1 MLRLAERSE
10 GEQQQDERQKLIER
24 RMKALQIEQQKR
36 NLVKRFMTVDAYER
50 LMNVRVAN
58 YELYSQLLD
67 LVISSVQS
75 NRVTGQITEAQL
87 KDILARMTYKPE
99 SKIEFKHK

>member
-1 MLRLAERSE
+1 MAERSE
-10 GEQQQDERQKLIER
+10 GEQNDERQKLIER

-36 NLVKRFMTVDAYER
+36 NLVKRFMTIEAYER

-58 YELYSQLLD
+58 FELYSQLLD
-67 LVISSVQS
+67 LIISSVQS

-99 SKIEFKHK
+99 SRIEFKHK

>member
-1 MLRLAERSE
+1 MAERSE
-10 GEQQQDERQKLIER
+10 GEQNDERQKLIER

-36 NLVKRFMTVDAYER
+36 NLVKRFMTIEAYER

-58 YELYSQLLD
+58 FELYSQLLD
-67 LVISSVQS
+67 LIISSVQS

-87 KDILARMTYKPE
+87 KDILARMTYK
-99 SKIEFKHK
+99 

>member
-1 MLRLAERSE
+1 MAERSE
-10 GEQQQDERQKLIER
+10 GEQNDERQKLIER

-36 NLVKRFMTVDAYER
+36 NLVKRFMTIEAYER

-58 YELYSQLLD
+58 FELYSQLLD
-67 LVISSVQS
+67 LIISSVQS

-87 KDILARMTYKPE
+87 KDILARMTYKSE
-99 SKIEFKHK
+99 SRIEFKHK